1 MSTTNS
7 KNTNNN
13 SSISQDIA
21 SKLGSLIK
29 NPIPLAN
36 GYNLTAEQSI
46 ETSSNQQTLSTA
58 IKEAISDEINSTTIT
73 INDKVYQ
80 VSKLISNINITLP
93 DQVSNQNNN
102 SGILENITLSY
113 NGYNIENASNSNLY
127 EVTNFAIPS
136 SKDQDN
142 QNNAVATYLNSLLN
156 QIIQLDNPTY
166 SQDYANQALIL
177 NPVSLKKAIIN
188 AIGLEI
194 TNQIS
199 DSPINNIYYSI
210 SDIKQNLNVTLPT
223 NISENDEKNGQ
234 ISNVNLYYKNIELSN
249 TSNTNNFIVQGF
261 KTTTLQNILN
271 QPTSSTTTGSNQNN
285 KTIKSNIIS
294 QLNSELNQYINVA
307 GYSNTT
313 ATSALSNENNLDN
326 AIISS
331 LQKEISSFTFN
342 NIVFDPQDI
351 FNTNTLTIKIPSS
364 NAIIDNGQEISNV
377 TIYFENSQL
386 SNTQGQYFIVG
397 SFKEETSDGTSV
409 SQQIANKLDSLLS
422 NIINVA
428 QYYSMDTYTA
438 AEALNNQATDSLTN
452 AIISAIKYELGSN
465 SIEIDNNSYS
475 INNIANELKVSLP
488 STISLTDDEN
498 AQIPGVTLS
507 YDNISLT

>member
-7 KNTNNN
+7 KNTNN

-29 NPIPLAN
+29 NPIALAN
-36 GYNLTAEQSI
+36 GYNLTAAQSI

-58 IKEAISDEINSTTIT
+58 IKEAISNEINSTTIT

-102 SGILENITLSY
+102 SGILGNVTLSY

-156 QIIQLDNPTY
+156 QIIQLDNQTY

-199 DSPINNIYYSI
+199 DFPINNIYYSI

-249 TSNTNNFIVQGF
+249 TSNTNNFIVEGF

-294 QLNSELNQYINVA
+294 QLNSELNQYINVQ
-307 GYSNTT
+307 GYSNIT
-313 ATSALSNENNLDN
+313 ASSALSNENSLDN

-331 LQKEISSFTFN
+331 LQKEITSFTFN

-386 SNTQGQYFIVG
+386 SNTQAQYFIVG
-397 SFKEETSDGTSV
+397 SFKEETSEGTSV

-428 QYYSMDTYTA
+428 QYDLMDTYTA

-452 AIISAIKYELGSN
+452 AIISAIKSELGTN

-475 INNIANELKVSLP
+475 INNIAKELKVSLP
-488 STISLTDDEN
+488 SSISLTDDEN